1 VADVLRKGRMAQA
14 AEAVRSPSPRVKMAA
29 RLYATGAAPTKK
41 AAAEAA
47 GIHPAWFTLL
57 TNHNEETK
65 RLVDSVDAKIEDQ
78 SVDMST
84 VLRTVGREAIKRIR
98 QLMIASA
105 RDDIALKAAQDLADR
120 NPETSKIQR
129 HEVASVHMG
138 PDEAREL
145 AAALVEGARVRERYA
160 KAVEGDFVTV
170 EDAGNG
176 SQPQNR
182 NLAPA
187 PPGAPTQSGTAARE
201 GQVEV
206 GDQTPQTAERT

>member
-1 VADVLRKGRMAQA
+1 MPDALRKSKIAQA
-14 AEAVRSPSPRVKMAA
+14 AEAVRTPSPRVRMAA

-47 GIHPAWFTLL
+47 GIHPTWFTLL

-78 SVDMST
+78 TVDMST

-98 QLMIASA
+98 QLMVASV

-120 NPETSKIQR
+120 NPETSKVQR
-129 HEVASVHMG
+129 HEIASVHMG
-138 PDEAREL
+138 PEEAREL
-145 AAALVEGARVRERYA
+145 AAALVEGAKVRERYA

-170 EDAGNG
+170 EDSGNG

-187 PPGAPTQSGTAARE
+187 PTSAPSQPGASASEEQI
-201 GQVEV
+201 EV
-206 GDQTPQTAERT
+206 THQTPEAAERT